1 MEFSQA
7 WAGIQDESDAL
18 KSFRQKFLLP
28 QHESSDCIYFTGNSL
43 GLQPKSTAA
52 SIQQELN
59 DWATY
64 GVEGHFLAKNPWVSY
79 HEIFADGTAKLV
91 GAKPEEV
98 VVMNQLTSNLHFLLV
113 SFYRPTS
120 KRYKIICEAKAFP
133 SDQYAL
139 QSQIKFH
146 GYEIRDTLIELYP
159 REGEHNLRTEDVL
172 KAIEENKNE
181 LALVMI
187 GGVNYLTGQ
196 VFEMEKITQV
206 AHQAGATCGWDLAHA
221 VGNIALKLHDWEVDF
236 ACWCSYKYL
245 NSGPGSVAG
254 AFVHEKHLS
263 NLELP
268 LFAGWWGHD
277 KTERFKMEK
286 EFRPIKTA
294 ERWQVSNAPVLSM
307 AAYKASLELFIEA
320 GIDRLQQKSKTLTAY
335 LEFVIT
341 EINKP
346 QPEELKFEIITPSE
360 ARGCQLS
367 VIAHGRG
374 KELYNQLIRHGVIVD
389 WREPNVIRMAPVPL
403 YNSYQDVF
411 RFGKILQSII

>member
-7 WAGIQDESDAL
+7 WAGSQDESDAL

-28 QHESSDCIYFTGNSL
+28 QHESSDCVYFTGNSL

-254 AFVHEKHLS
+254 AFIHEKHLS

-286 EFRPIKTA
+286 EFRPMKTA

-341 EINKP
+341 EINKS

-367 VIAHGRG
+367 VIARGRG